1 MLFGRIEE
9 YMMLTAFD
17 ASVAKKNTPLIGVDY
32 TTKANVEVIPGIVI
46 MQVNQAKVGADI
58 TAEEVAS
65 MIATSALPL
74 KIAVS
79 FSWLVCCAVLCF

>member
-17 ASVAKKNTPLIGVDY
+17 AEATRRGPLVGVDY

-46 MQVNQAKVGADI
+46 MQVNQTKI
-58 TAEEVAS
+58 TAETTADEVAEL
-65 MIATSALPL
+65 IATSSLPL
-74 KIAVS
+74 KIAV
-79 FSWLVCCAVLCF
+79 